1 MINMDLNWLQSELQE
16 AEPDK
21 RSEKDSRRE
30 MEDVETGLFLGPPE
44 LRRITP

>member
-1 MINMDLNWLQSELQE
+1 MINKGLKWLQSELQV
-16 AEPDK
+16 EPEN

-44 LRRITP
+44 LRRTTT